1 MKHDHM
7 PALNK
12 YTSPNQYA
20 ALQEID
26 KTSSLITL
34 LTQGKMGTTLGAL
47 IRNAWIDSETITDAE
62 GVTSER
68 WYVTDAGRHAMKMYE
83 IKQVQEQKAA
93 EARAEIQRIRE
104 VQKQQQLDLERDALN
119 NLTSYFIHKLQCQ
132 QELSR
137 EWAAI
142 IDRSSLMDGVK
153 FANCV
158 SIAKERAEAT
168 KKDGAWIRPQRERS
182 DDW

>member
-26 KTSSLITL
+26 KTGSLITL

-68 WYVTDAGRHAMKMYE
+68 WHVTDAGRHSMKMYE
-83 IKQVQEQKAA
+83 VKQEQERKAA
-93 EARAEIQRIRE
+93 EARAEIDRIRRE
-104 VQKQQQLDLERDALN
+104 QEEQKVKLEKEMLESMTEYYLRKNEMQTELN
-119 NLTSYFIHKLQCQ
+119 TIWEGVMSIA
-132 QELSR
+132 R
-137 EWAAI
+137 AAHM
-142 IDRSSLMDGVK
+142 DRVK
-153 FANCV
+153 FDRCKQL
-158 SIAKERAEAT
+158 AKART
-168 KKDGAWIRPQRERS
+168 DTDSTHKDPW
-182 DDW
+182 